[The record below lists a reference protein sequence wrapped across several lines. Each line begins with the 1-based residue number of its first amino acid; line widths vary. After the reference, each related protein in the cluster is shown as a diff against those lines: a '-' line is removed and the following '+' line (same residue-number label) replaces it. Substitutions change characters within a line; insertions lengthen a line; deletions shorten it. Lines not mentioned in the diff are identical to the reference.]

1 MRHLYIIMGPAG
13 CGKSTIAEDRSA
25 QTGWPM
31 IEADAHHSKA
41 NVAKQSAGIPLT
53 DNDRT
58 SWIDSMIET
67 INSGDHAHAL
77 LACSALTP
85 YVQGRFLEEIVPVT
99 HWFLLDVSREE
110 LSRRLSARP
119 DHFMPSSLL
128 DDQLQA
134 LSAPE
139 QAHRINGEQT
149 ISQICNDI
157 LALI

>member
-1 MRHLYIIMGPAG
+1 MGPAG
-13 CGKSTIAEDRSA
+13 CGKSTIAADISA

-31 IEADAHHSKA
+31 IEADAHHSEA
-41 NVAKQSAGIPLT
+41 NIAKQAAGLPLT
-53 DNDRT
+53 DDDRA
-58 SWIDSMIET
+58 SWIDSMIDE
-67 INSGDHAHAL
+67 INGADHAHLL

-85 YVQGRFLEEIVPVT
+85 YVQGRFLAEVNPIT

-110 LSRRLSARP
+110 LSRRLSARLG
-119 DHFMPSSLL
+119 HFMPPSLL

-134 LSAPE
+134 LSAPQ
-139 QAHRINGEQT
+139 QAHRVNGEQT